1 MQIFHML
8 IGSYNYSILSDV
20 RQFELVSFFL
30 FFKKHELVFF

>member
-8 IGSYNYSILSDV
+8 IGSYNYSTLSDV

-30 FFKKHELVFF
+30 SLKKHELVLF